1 ASKPRKKTLSKRATA
16 RPVARALSPFPG
28 SPRLR
33 RRQRRLL
40 DQEFAQRPDARRL
53 SFVGS
58 AQKVIA
64 ERRSDAGREWR
75 NEAAGGEFV
84 GGDGERGQRHTLPLG
99 GGAGSHRRSR
109 HPLSLIRKV
118 CYSYQFT
125 ESPTVQCLTGRAR
138 RGRIFLFG
146 FRHNPLK
153 SPNSDE

>member
-99 GGAGSHRRSR
+99 RGGIASAIPTSSFLNQKSVLFLPIHRKPNRSMFDR
-109 HPLSLIRKV
+109 QGEARENFLIWM
-118 CYSYQFT
+118 
-125 ESPTVQCLTGRAR
+125 SP
-138 RGRIFLFG
+138 
-146 FRHNPLK
+146 
-153 SPNSDE
+153 